1 MDIRSKPARPSFGVV
16 HIAKLNLLA
25 LKTNTRRSDV
35 AFFALSNLTFNLG
48 KCSGVVTHVA

>member
-16 HIAKLNLLA
+16 HIAKLNPLA

-48 KCSGVVTHVA
+48 KCLGVVTHVA